1 MFNVKA
7 HCSKLPEFGE
17 FALENPTHEAEQM
30 FLLED
35 IKALVATRATV
46 LPRGIVIF
54 YLLKNSR
61 TQQSGYELDSKMYF
75 VGAQKEQNHC
85 ISLDFHKGSG
95 DWEVACWLSPT
106 VQSFVSAAESKLK
119 VPQYQRQ
126 IINRESSI

>member
-7 HCSKLPEFGE
+7 HCSKLPEFGG
-17 FALENPTHEAEQM
+17 FALENPSHEAEQM

-61 TQQSGYELDSKMYF
+61 TQQSGYELDSKIYF
-75 VGAQKEQNHC
+75 VREQKEQNQFTGTFLC
-85 ISLDFHKGSG
+85 SDYQNYSDANARRVNSQSL
-95 DWEVACWLSPT
+95 
-106 VQSFVSAAESKLK
+106 
-119 VPQYQRQ
+119 YQFGFP
-126 IINRESSI
+126 

>member
-7 HCSKLPEFGE
+7 HCSKLPEFGG
-17 FALENPTHEAEQM
+17 FALENPSHEAEQM

-61 TQQSGYELDSKMYF
+61 TQQSGYELDSKIYF
-75 VGAQKEQNHC
+75 PITRITVMLMQGGSTANHC
-85 ISLDFHKGSG
+85 INLDFHKGSG
-95 DWEVACWLSPT
+95 EVACWLSPA

-119 VPQYQRQ
+119 LP
-126 IINRESSI
+126 